1 MPILHPI
8 ERGISITSILSHL
21 KSPLGYAILFGLT
34 ILFALIIPL
43 LGLKYSIILMIGVLT
58 LPALVICFFNFQF
71 GMAITLVMAMVAQY
85 IPKLISFPAG
95 IALDALVFFMFIGLI
110 VRQIQSRDWS
120 FAYSPI
126 SGMILIWI
134 FYCLLQVLNP
144 SAGSR
149 LAWVFTVRSLAGLI
163 FLYFVAL
170 FAFRDLKRI
179 KGMIKFMI
187 ILAVVS
193 SAYGLKQEWFGFSNA
208 EMAWLYADAERFQL
222 IFQWSRLRIFSF
234 FSDPTSYGVYMGY
247 MAVFCIVLI
256 FGPIKVWQKIMLGIF
271 VAMMMLSMMYA
282 GSRTPFVLVPVGFIF
297 YAIAT
302 FKKEV
307 VMAGMAVVIL
317 AVPVV
322 IKGSASNAVLFRL
335 RSAFQSDL
343 SKDTMDVRSVN
354 RKRVQPHVWNHPI
367 GHGMGSTGIWGK
379 RFTPGTWLA
388 SFAHDS
394 GYVRIMVEMGWIGL
408 IIYMAFLMT
417 VMKTGI
423 YYYMRVKDPEIKTY
437 YAAILTVL
445 FMLVVANYPQEAI
458 VLLPTS
464 IIFYIM
470 LAMLVRLKDYD
481 PNFNPEIAAALEE
494 QEIYEAETISES
506 NVPEKRNN
514 EYYF

>member
-8 ERGISITSILSHL
+8 ERGISITSILSHF
-21 KSPLGYAILFGLT
+21 KSPLGYAILFGIT

-71 GMAITLVMAMVAQY
+71 GMAITLIMAMVAQY
-85 IPKLISFPAG
+85 IPKLVAFPAG
-95 IALDALVFFMFIGLI
+95 IALDALVFFMFLGLI
-110 VRQIQSRDWS
+110 VRQIKSRDWS
-120 FAYSPI
+120 FAHSPI
-126 SGMILIWI
+126 SGMILLWI
-134 FYCLLQVLNP
+134 FYCLMQVLNP
-144 SAGSR
+144 SAGSQM
-149 LAWVFTVRSLAGLI
+149 AWVFTVRSLAGLI

-187 ILAVVS
+187 GLAVVS
-193 SAYGLKQEWFGFSNA
+193 SAYGLKQEWIGFSSA
-208 EMAWLYADAERFQL
+208 EIAWLYADPERYQL
-222 IFQWSRLRIFSF
+222 IVQWSRMRIFSF

-256 FGPIKVWQKIMLGIF
+256 FGPTKKWQKVVLGIF
-271 VAMMMLSMMYA
+271 ASMMILSMVYA
-282 GSRTPFVLVPVGFIF
+282 GSRTPFVLVPVGFAF
-297 YAIAT
+297 YAMAT

-307 VMAGMAVVIL
+307 VIGGLAVVIL

-322 IKGSASNAVLFRL
+322 IKGSASSAVLFRL

-367 GHGMGSTGIWGK
+367 GHGMGSTGVWGK
-379 RFTPGTWLA
+379 RFTPDSWLA

-394 GYVRIMVEMGWIGL
+394 GYVRIMVELGWIGL
-408 IIYMAFLMT
+408 MIYMAFLMV

-423 YYYMRVKDPEIKTY
+423 YYYIRVKDPEIKTY
-437 YAAILTVL
+437 YAAILSVL

-458 VLLPTS
+458 FLLPTS

-481 PNFNPEIAAALEE
+481 PNFNPEMAAALEQ
-494 QEIYEAETISES
+494 QEIYEAETISETT
-506 NVPEKRNN
+506 VPEKRNN